1 MYEWHPYD
9 GLSVVH
15 FELMKRVSN
24 GRPKSSHLHN
34 EIDIERARLLLHVA
48 CANKVATIASL
59 VQRGMEFIRSYD
71 IYVIFIDIMM

>member
-34 EIDIERARLLLHVA
+34 EIDIERAKLLLHVD

-59 VQRGMEFIRSYD
+59 VQIGMEFIRSYY
-71 IYVIFIDIMM
+71 ICM